1 VPNPCRP
8 SANLK
13 ERGWTGEAPQRLMNL
28 KNASLLALFGMILLT
43 VVVVA
48 DLIRD
53 LAGVVRGIVA
63 TGVLLRSVIYTFA
76 SVVLTVFLFV
86 FYKRQS

>member
-1 VPNPCRP
+1 
-8 SANLK
+8 
-13 ERGWTGEAPQRLMNL
+13 MNL

-86 FYKRQS
+86 SYKRQS

>member
-1 VPNPCRP
+1 MQTFGE
-8 SANLK
+8 S
-13 ERGWTGEAPQRLMNL
+13 ERTRLDGQAPQRLMNL

-43 VVVVA
+43 VVVAA

-76 SVVLTVFLFV
+76 SVVLTVFLVV

>member
-1 VPNPCRP
+1 LQTFGE
-8 SANLK
+8 S
-13 ERGWTGEAPQRLMNL
+13 ERTRLDGQAPQRLMNL
-28 KNASLLALFGMILLT
+28 KNASLRALFGMILLT
-43 VVVVA
+43 VVVAA

-76 SVVLTVFLFV
+76 SVVLTVFLVV

>member
-1 VPNPCRP
+1 
-8 SANLK
+8 
-13 ERGWTGEAPQRLMNL
+13 MNL

-63 TGVLLRSVIYTFA
+63 TGVVLRSVIYVFA
-76 SVVLTVFLFV
+76 SVVLTVFLFA

>member
-1 VPNPCRP
+1 MQTFGE
-8 SANLK
+8 S
-13 ERGWTGEAPQRLMNL
+13 ERTRLDGEPPQRLMNL

-53 LAGVVRGIVA
+53 LAGVVRRIVA

>member
-1 VPNPCRP
+1 LQTFGE
-8 SANLK
+8 S
-13 ERGWTGEAPQRLMNL
+13 ERTRLESEAPQRLMNL

-43 VVVVA
+43 VLVVA

-53 LAGVVRGIVA
+53 LTGVVRGIVA
-63 TGVLLRSVIYTFA
+63 TGVLLRSVIYAFA

>member
-1 VPNPCRP
+1 
-8 SANLK
+8 
-13 ERGWTGEAPQRLMNL
+13 MNL

-63 TGVLLRSVIYTFA
+63 TGVVLRSVIYVFA

>member
-1 VPNPCRP
+1 
-8 SANLK
+8 
-13 ERGWTGEAPQRLMNL
+13 MNL

-53 LAGVVRGIVA
+53 LTGVVRGIVA
-63 TGVLLRSVIYTFA
+63 TSVLLRSVIYAFA

>member
-1 VPNPCRP
+1 
-8 SANLK
+8 
-13 ERGWTGEAPQRLMNL
+13 MNL

-53 LAGVVRGIVA
+53 LAGVVRGIAA

-86 FYKRQS
+86 SYKRQS